1 MANILVLLLLFA
13 APVAPSSNYV
23 PPETDPE
30 TIEREALWNS
40 PDMLAARDWL
50 SAYFAAS
57 KQHSSRDA
65 ERYLDQL
72 HNLSAPQMH
81 EWLGDFYQRR
91 GTKLAEHQQ
100 GSAANSV
107 ASAKQ
112 AIGLVAQST
121 ASSAEGSGG
130 GGRAYYPGRKS
141 PRRKHFRRGA
151 TWAQPYD
158 AVARES
164 SMEGLKPSTGGDEPS
179 RREAMH
185 LYYLSFEE
193 QFRERGLPVPED
205 PDALER
211 GPGPVAAAAA
221 PAIAASPAAQI
232 PFPVAAGQPQ

>member
-1 MANILVLLLLFA
+1 MVDILVLLLLLA
-13 APVAPSSNYV
+13 APAAPSSNYV
-23 PPETDPE
+23 PPESDPE

-40 PDMLAARDWL
+40 PDMLAAHNWL
-50 SAYFAAS
+50 SNYFAAS
-57 KQHSSRDA
+57 KQHSPRDA
-65 ERYLDQL
+65 ERYLEQL

-91 GTKLAEHQQ
+91 GIKLAEHQQ

-112 AIGLVAQST
+112 ALGLVAQGGGS
-121 ASSAEGSGG
+121 ASSADGSGG
-130 GGRAYYPGRKS
+130 VGHAYYPGRKS

-151 TWAQPYD
+151 TFDQPYN
-158 AVARES
+158 VVSHES
-164 SMEGLKPSTGGDEPS
+164 SMAGLRPDVTSLKPD
-179 RREAMH
+179 RREALH

-211 GPGPVAAAAA
+211 GPGPAAVAAPPAAA
-221 PAIAASPAAQI
+221 PT
-232 PFPVAAGQPQ
+232 PVATEPQ